1 MSSRCIYIIHAN
13 IGEALDD
20 DNGPL
25 FASLLKEFEMAIRA
39 QWTRDKIAYYLS
51 QLVFR
56 ALDHKKSPRM
66 QCVHVLWHCDP
77 EQFSR
82 DKWFLLMQRG
92 SVADIQT
99 IFNLNREA
107 AYMTLS
113 LLGANPTI
121 LPRKLIGTSNV
132 IDKITMDQTKLDW
145 LRHIGIHIEWPYE
158 VKK

>member
-1 MSSRCIYIIHAN
+1 MSSPCIYTIHAE
-13 IGEALDD
+13 IGKALND

-39 QWTRDKIAYYLS
+39 QWTRDKITYYLS

-66 QCVHVLWHCDP
+66 QCVHVLWHCEP
-77 EQFSR
+77 EQFTR

-92 SVADIQT
+92 SVDDIQT

-121 LPRKLIGTSNV
+121 LPRKWIGTLNAF
-132 IDKITMDQTKLDW
+132 DKIMMDQTKVVW
-145 LRHIGIHIEWPYE
+145 LRNIGIHIE
-158 VKK
+158 K